1 MRLCR
6 QLSIEFIKVCQSRRV
21 GRKKWNFSNFISCPV
36 SSHHHCLD
44 NAASFMLTYLYN
56 IWLTLPQKEKGVTEQ
71 GKTYYY
77 QAPRLG
83 QFDSQHRK
91 KSFGQLAV
99 FVSYNFLPCP
109 KISFWYTEI
118 VKILIWSCRQKYVFF
133 LLKTGPYSQIPQFQ
147 GAGDIKVLKKI
158 SFLYFVFIT

>member
-56 IWLTLPQKEKGVTEQ
+56 IWLTLPKKEKRVTEQ

-77 QAPRLG
+77 RAPRMG

-91 KSFGQLAV
+91 KVLANWQFLYLTTFCHAFKFLFDTLKLLKYWFEV
-99 FVSYNFLPCP
+99 VVSSKF
-109 KISFWYTEI
+109 I
-118 VKILIWSCRQKYVFF
+118 
-133 LLKTGPYSQIPQFQ
+133 LLKTGPYSQIPQFK
-147 GAGDIKVLKKI
+147 GAGDIKVFKKI